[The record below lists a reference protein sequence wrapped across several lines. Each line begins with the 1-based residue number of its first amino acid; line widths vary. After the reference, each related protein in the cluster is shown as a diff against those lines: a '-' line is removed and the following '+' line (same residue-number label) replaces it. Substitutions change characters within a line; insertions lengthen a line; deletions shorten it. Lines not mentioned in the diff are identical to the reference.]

1 MISSLV
7 TEPQSRPKPLSAPT
21 AGVLRRDLV
30 GATIALALLTVFGFL
45 LFGADVVLDA
55 RTEQLRNQAVAY
67 VRATDASAASL
78 LAARFRQNRQLNQA
92 SRWVSLVAALIPA
105 LGILVFLTRLSR
117 RDRELSLE
125 SGRGRRLLTEKT
137 RALERVD
144 AELAQAIAEAQR
156 THVTLSG
163 ETHDK
168 EFTVSL
174 LEAAM
179 LSVPMGIALLAPD
192 LRFIRVNSAF
202 GEIHGKPPEWFVGKA
217 VTEAVPVIAK
227 IATPRFTSVLESG
240 KPLRNVAST
249 GGAYDELG
257 PNKHWR
263 SSYFPIRDARSNIIG
278 VGVTL
283 EDVTEHSAIAEQ
295 FHHAQKM
302 EAVARLAS
310 GVAHDFNNL
319 LVIIRCY
326 TDILL
331 LQEGMGEESL
341 SDLHEVRSAADRAA
355 VLSRQLLTFARQD
368 VVAPHA
374 IDVRPRLRE
383 LQDMLTRIIPK
394 ELTLTVVVPE
404 ALDQVQID
412 PGHLDQIL
420 MNLAVNS
427 VDAMPT
433 GGRLTLTAARLDAE
447 EDLSGRVAGAPA
459 GAYVV
464 LTVAD
469 TGMGMDK
476 ATRSRIFEPFFT
488 TKSADKGT
496 GLGLS
501 TVYALVRQYSGFLQ
515 VESEPDQG
523 TTFRIYFPV
532 ASGLDDPTQ
541 GPSIHAVT
549 TYPPSPNLVASP

>member
-1 MISSLV
+1 MISPLI
-7 TEPQSRPKPLSAPT
+7 TEPLSRAKPRTAPIV
-21 AGVLRRDLV
+21 GVLRRDLV
-30 GATIALALLTVFGFL
+30 GATIALAVLTFFGFL

-55 RTEQLRNQAVAY
+55 RTEQLRSQAVAY
-67 VRATDASAASL
+67 VRATDDGAASL
-78 LAARFRQNRQLNQA
+78 LAERFRQNRQLNQA

-105 LGILVFLTRLSR
+105 LGILLFLTRLSR
-117 RDRELSLE
+117 HDRELMAE
-125 SGRGRRLLTEKT
+125 SRHRRTLLTEKT
-137 RALERVD
+137 KALAMAD
-144 AELAQAIAEAQR
+144 AELAQAIAEARR
-156 THVTLSG
+156 TRVTLSG

-168 EFTVSL
+168 EFTMSL
-174 LEAAM
+174 LEGAM
-179 LSVPMGIALLAPD
+179 LSVPMGLGLVAPD
-192 LRFIRVNSAF
+192 LRYIRVNAAF
-202 GEIHGKPPEWFVGKA
+202 GAIHGKPAEWFVGKSIS
-217 VTEAVPVIAK
+217 EAVPAIAELV
-227 IATPRFTSVLESG
+227 APRFRSVLESG

-249 GGAYDELG
+249 GGTYDELG
-257 PNKHWR
+257 LNKHWL
-263 SSYFPIRDARSNIIG
+263 SSYYPIRDASCHIIG
-278 VGVTL
+278 VGVVL
-283 EDVTEHSAIAEQ
+283 EDVTEHTAIAEQ

-302 EAVARLAS
+302 EAIARLAS

-331 LQEGMGEESL
+331 LQEEMGEESL

-355 VLSRQLLTFARQD
+355 VLSRQLLTFARQN

-374 IDVRPRLRE
+374 VDVRARLRE

-394 ELTLTVVVPE
+394 ELTLAVVVPE
-404 ALDQVQID
+404 VLDQVQID

-427 VDAMPT
+427 VDAMPA
-433 GGRLTLTAARLDAE
+433 GGRLTLTAARIDA
-447 EDLSGRVAGAPA
+447 DSGLAERIVGATVGP
-459 GAYVV
+459 YVV

-488 TKSADKGT
+488 TKSSDKGT

-501 TVYALVRQYSGFLQ
+501 TVYALVNQYNGFLQ
-515 VESEPDQG
+515 VESELNQG

-532 ASGLDDPTQ
+532 AGAIEDPMQ
-541 GPSIHAVT
+541 GPYINDVT
-549 TYPPSPNLVASP
+549 TLPSSSNLVASA

>member
-7 TEPQSRPKPLSAPT
+7 TEPQRRPKPRTAPI
-21 AGVLRRDLV
+21 GSVLRRDLV
-30 GATIALALLTVFGFL
+30 GATIALALLTVSGFL

-67 VRATDASAASL
+67 VRATDDGAASL

-92 SRWVSLVAALIPA
+92 SRWVSLVAAIIPA
-105 LGILVFLTRLSR
+105 LGVLVFLSRLFRS
-117 RDRELSLE
+117 DRELSLE
-125 SGRGRRLLTEKT
+125 SGRGRRLLTERT
-137 RALERVD
+137 RALERAD
-144 AELAQAIAEAQR
+144 AELAKAIAEARR

-227 IATPRFTSVLESG
+227 IVTPRFTSVLESG
-240 KPLRNVAST
+240 QPLRNVAST

-257 PNKHWR
+257 PNKHWL
-263 SSYFPIRDARSNIIG
+263 SSYFPIRDASSNIIG
-278 VGVTL
+278 VGVML

-302 EAVARLAS
+302 EAIARLAS

-341 SDLHEVRSAADRAA
+341 SDLQEVRSAADRAA

-447 EDLSGRVAGAPA
+447 ADLSGRVAGAPA

-469 TGMGMDK
+469 TGMGMDR

-501 TVYALVRQYSGFLQ
+501 TVYALVRQYNGFLQ

-523 TTFRIYFPV
+523 TTFRICFPV
-532 ASGLDDPTQ
+532 ASALDDPMQ
-541 GPSIHAVT
+541 SPCIHAVT
-549 TYPPSPNLVASP
+549 TYPSSSNLVASP